1 MTAPDYAD
9 GFTEVY
15 RIGATVDVCI
25 HPRDFENNEPFVQVE
40 LWCPFPV
47 EDRERN
53 IPPRIPLPDLTWT
66 HIDRM
71 GNVASFTSETFGT
84 DDDEFSDVF
93 PLLEPLS
100 NMNIFILNTNPN
112 PPEGQD
118 SLIFRVFN
126 ITKNESDP
134 RYQILSQTFG
144 TWICRVNNSLGDE
157 SATTIFSDMCKYI
170 T

>member
-1 MTAPDYAD
+1 MTVPDTAD
-9 GFTEVY
+9 RNTEVY
-15 RIGATVDVCI
+15 RIGATICIDI
-25 HPRDFENNEPFVQVE
+25 HPTDSMQNRPLTQVE
-40 LWCPFPV
+40 LRCPIPV
-47 EDRERN
+47 EDRENN
-53 IPPRIPLPDLTWT
+53 IPPRIPVPDLTWT